1 MNSFADPSDPA
12 GKVEALASLRTHWQ
26 ELRGARLLP
35 RRGEIV
41 AREIDAAL
49 PWLFTA
55 EPVAPGVLRIRH
67 AGRRL
72 SDMLR
77 MEPRGMPLCAFL
89 APEGRA
95 SLRPLVT
102 AAQLRPAVVEA
113 GLVAGSGIVI
123 PAVPARLLL
132 LPLSD
137 QGLRPDCFVGVLA
150 AGQPV
155 PRRPLRFDL
164 AEGTV
169 RITPLRSE
177 AAMPRLV
184 ASGGTRNADPG
195 MRPALRLV
203 SVNG

>member
-1 MNSFADPSDPA
+1 MSAFADPSDST

-26 ELRGARLLP
+26 ELRGARLMP
-35 RRGEIV
+35 RRGEIG

-49 PWLFTA
+49 PWVFTA

-89 APEGRA
+89 TPEGRA
-95 SLRPLVT
+95 SLRPLV
-102 AAQLRPAVVEA
+102 ASAQLRPAVIEA
-113 GLVAGSGIVI
+113 GLVAGSGIVL
-123 PAVPARLLL
+123 PAVSARLLL

-137 QGLRPDCFVGVLA
+137 QGLRPDCFIGVLTSRLSA
-150 AGQPV
+150 

-164 AEGTV
+164 AEDAL

-177 AAMPRLV
+177 ATMPRLV
-184 ASGGTRNADPG
+184 ATGGTRNADPG

-203 SVNG
+203 VANG